1 MAPTSTSRE
10 RSAISIGD
18 AWFRTLA
25 ESTTTAIFVYDADRF
40 LYVNRALEALTGFD
54 ADELL
59 AMSPVALIHPGFRD
73 EVDSRIRRRLR
84 GDEAAGRYEIL
95 LLTPRGEVWIEAS
108 ADALECDGRLVSIG
122 TAIDITERRRTK
134 EALGREKERAEVTL
148 ASIGDGVIRTD
159 AQGRIDFLNPV
170 AERLTGWSRKEAL
183 GRPVEQVFHIVDETT
198 RKPLFSPVAACLRG
212 ETPGELPGACLLVG
226 RGGAEQA
233 VQDSVAPI
241 PDGAGGIS
249 GAVLVFKDVSE
260 LRGLEREMT
269 YMASHDPLTGLVNRS
284 EFEAH
289 LRRCLRAARENGA
302 EHALGYLDLDEFKVL
317 NDTLG
322 HVAGDE
328 MLKQIAGLLAATV
341 HSGDVLSRLGGDE
354 FGVLMENAP
363 PAAARGLAERMRAA
377 VAGFRFTWQDS
388 VIEPRVS
395 IGLVPIGGDGDSARI
410 LAAADAA
417 CYVAKETGGNRVH
430 EAQAGDRALAERHGE
445 MQWIHRIHKAFEER
459 RFLLFRQRIVPLG
472 GAADAGG
479 GDAAP
484 PMVELLLRMRDEDG
498 GLSRPGAF
506 IAAAERYRLIGSIDR
521 WVVSEAL
528 AAVAR
533 RLAAGAFPAATRFCV
548 NVSGQ
553 SIGDESFLDHVL
565 EGLEASGVDPARICF
580 EVTETAAVA
589 HLARAMR
596 FISVLKG
603 LGCSFVLDD
612 FGSGLSS
619 FAYLKNLR
627 VDYLKIDADFVRGLA
642 TGQVERALV
651 SAIHQVGSVMKIQTI
666 AEGVESESALEVLRE
681 IGVDYAQGYLLG
693 EPEPL

>member
-40 LYVNRALEALTGFD
+40 LYVNRATEALTGFD

-84 GDEAAGRYEIL
+84 GAEAAGRYEIL

-108 ADALECDGRLVSIG
+108 ADALECGGRLVSIG
-122 TAIDITERRRTK
+122 TAIDITERRRNK

-212 ETPGELPGACLLVG
+212 ETPGELPGSCLLIG

-269 YMASHDPLTGLVNRS
+269 YLASHDPLTGLLNRA

-302 EHALGYLDLDEFKVL
+302 EHALGYLDLDEFKVV

-328 MLKQIAGLLAATV
+328 MLKQIAGLLAVTV
-341 HSGDVLSRLGGDE
+341 LPGDVLTRLGGDE

-363 PAAARGLAERMRAA
+363 AAEARDLAERMRAA

-417 CYVAKETGGNRVH
+417 CYVAKGSGGNRVH

-445 MQWIHRIHKAFEER
+445 MQWIHRIHKAFEDR
-459 RFLLFRQRIVPLG
+459 RFLLFRQRIVPLA
-472 GAADAGG
+472 GAVEAGG
-479 GDAAP
+479 P

-506 IAAAERYRLIGSIDR
+506 IAAAERYRLVGSIDR
-521 WVVSEAL
+521 WVVAEAL
-528 AAVAR
+528 ATVAQ
-533 RLAAGAFPAATRFCV
+533 RLAAGAFPAATRFCI

-553 SIGDESFLDHVL
+553 SIDDESFLDHVL
-565 EGLEASGVDPARICF
+565 EALEASGVDPARICF

-627 VDYLKIDADFVRGLA
+627 VDYLKIAADFVRGLA